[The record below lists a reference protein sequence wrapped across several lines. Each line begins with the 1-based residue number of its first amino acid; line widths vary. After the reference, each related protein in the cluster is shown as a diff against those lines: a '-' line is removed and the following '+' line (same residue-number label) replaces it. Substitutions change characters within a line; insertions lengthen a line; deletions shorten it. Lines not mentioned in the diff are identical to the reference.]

1 MKEHHLQLKLTKTEV
16 LVIPASSS
24 IEHHFTAF
32 SLDLQLL
39 HLPITRM
46 ISQVT
51 PSLYLSGVE
60 ALNQSAL
67 SHRGI
72 TLLVNACAEYPC
84 PQYQGVDCICVPVE
98 DQPHAPLDQH
108 FDSVAERIHQNRSG
122 SSLVFCSAGR
132 SRSPSLIMAFLMR
145 FEGISLLQAHQQVLV
160 ARPFIRPNAGFWRQ
174 LLRYEK
180 KLTQRNSIKM
190 VATSQGVLPET
201 IQPIGDSLCCLNV

>member
-1 MKEHHLQLKLTKTEV
+1 MYDV
-16 LVIPASSS
+16 NIACYY
-24 IEHHFTAF
+24 IR
-32 SLDLQLL
+32 
-39 HLPITRM
+39 ITRM
-46 ISQVT
+46 ISQIT

-60 ALNQSAL
+60 ALNQSAV

-72 TLLVNACAEYPC
+72 TLVVNACPEYPC
-84 PQYQGVDCICVPVE
+84 PEYQGVDCFCVPVE

-108 FDSVAERIHQNRSG
+108 FESVAERIHQNHSG

-145 FEGISLLQAHQQVLV
+145 FEGISLLQAHQQVLA

-180 KLTQRNSIKM
+180 KLTQRNSIRM

-201 IQPIGDSLCCLNV
+201 IQPIEDSLYCLNA